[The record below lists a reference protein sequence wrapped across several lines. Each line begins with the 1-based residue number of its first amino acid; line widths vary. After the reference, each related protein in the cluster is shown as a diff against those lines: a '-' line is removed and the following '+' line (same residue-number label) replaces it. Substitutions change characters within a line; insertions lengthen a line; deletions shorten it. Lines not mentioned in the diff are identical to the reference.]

1 MALYLDSAN
10 LEDAKQAASYGFV
23 AGITTN
29 PTLMA
34 KESTKPLEQLE
45 KLTGIFPG
53 PVFYQLT
60 AQDTEGLVKEGRA
73 AMALARDKVVLKVP
87 CTLAGLAAVAQL
99 SKEVTCAMTAVFS
112 AQQAW
117 LATQAGARYV
127 IPYIN
132 RTSRLGGDPF
142 ELIGQ
147 MAEVLWSNGVKTE
160 LLAASIKSSEE
171 ALQTL
176 EAGAQHLTLSLDLIK
191 QMAEHEWSQQTIA
204 EFGKAAPSPKAE
216 KPKEKAAPQP
226 QPEKP
231 PLVTP
236 VPEEQKH
243 PAVDYNLLKST
254 QTPFSML
261 DYIVGKIELEE
272 LMAEV
277 SRDDLKSYLA
287 QRELDR
293 LKEEDEINIR
303 LEELKKKLGQ

>member
-1 MALYLDSAN
+1 MALFLDSAN
-10 LEDAKQAASYGFV
+10 LEDAKQAAGYGFV

-29 PTLMA
+29 PTLLA
-34 KESTKPLEQLE
+34 KESNNPLEQIE
-45 KLTGIFPG
+45 KLVGIFPG
-53 PVFYQLT
+53 HIFYQLT
-60 AQDTEGLVKEGRA
+60 AQDTEGMVKEGRA
-73 AMALARDKVVLKVP
+73 TVAVARDKVVLKVP
-87 CTLAGLAAVAQL
+87 CTLAGLAAVSQL
-99 SKEVTCAMTAVFS
+99 SKEVTCAMTTVFS

-117 LATQAGARYV
+117 MASQAGARYV
-127 IPYIN
+127 IPYVN

-160 LLAASIKSSEE
+160 ILAASIKSPEE

-204 EFGKAAPSPKAE
+204 EFGKATPTAKAE
-216 KPKEKAAPQP
+216 KPKEKVAPQP
-226 QPEKP
+226 QSSTT

-236 VPEEQKH
+236 PPEPQKH

-272 LMAEV
+272 LLAEV
-277 SRDDLKSYLA
+277 SQEELKSYLA

-293 LKEEDEINIR
+293 LKEEDEIDLR